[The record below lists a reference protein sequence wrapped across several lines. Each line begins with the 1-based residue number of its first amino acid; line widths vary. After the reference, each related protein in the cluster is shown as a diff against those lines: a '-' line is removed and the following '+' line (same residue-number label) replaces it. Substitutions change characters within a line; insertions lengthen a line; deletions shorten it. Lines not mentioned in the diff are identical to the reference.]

1 MDIQKQKYLRF
12 SLILCTLLGLT
23 ACQKE
28 AIETANQNANPQNG
42 QQNNQQ
48 AIELIAED
56 VVQIQTGS
64 LADKSPF
71 TGTIQAVSQTSVQSQ
86 VSATAMQITAEIGQS
101 ISKGQVLVRLNNQDN
116 NARLAQANANLA
128 ATQAQAELN
137 RSLVERKRRLWQ
149 QGFISKLEYE
159 QSQVEYLAQAEQIK
173 VEQANVNIAKK
184 AAQDTVIR
192 SPINGVITNRQVEQ
206 GQTISVGQT
215 LFEIVDPSSLELKA
229 SLAVSEAY
237 KLFVGQNIE
246 FRLQGDTTL
255 YPAKVT
261 RVSPVADQASRN
273 ITFFARPTAQAPLH
287 IGAFVEGS
295 IIRNNN
301 QQASG
306 QIIPL
311 NAIRHIDT
319 APFVW
324 VIRDNKLLKVKV
336 DVMQKQSTDQLAIV
350 SGLQNNDLVSLI
362 EFQHDDQNK
371 SVIIQN
377 DETQTNVAQAN

>member
-1 MDIQKQKYLRF
+1 MDIQKQKHLRF
-12 SLILCTLLGLT
+12 SLILCTVLGLT

-71 TGTIQAVSQTSVQSQ
+71 TGTIQAVSQTSVQSL
-86 VSATAMQITAEIGQS
+86 VSATAMQVTAEIGQS

-159 QSQVEYLAQAEQIK
+159 QSQVEYRAQAEQIK
-173 VEQANVNIAKK
+173 AEQANVNIAEK

-215 LFEIVDPSSLELKA
+215 LFEIVDPSNLELKA

-287 IGAFVEGS
+287 IGTFVEGS

-301 QQASG
+301 QQA
-306 QIIPL
+306 L
-311 NAIRHIDT
+311 
-319 APFVW
+319 
-324 VIRDNKLLKVKV
+324 VK
-336 DVMQKQSTDQLAIV
+336 SFL
-350 SGLQNNDLVSLI
+350 
-362 EFQHDDQNK
+362 
-371 SVIIQN
+371 
-377 DETQTNVAQAN
+377 

>member
-1 MDIQKQKYLRF
+1 MDIQKQKHLRF
-12 SLILCTLLGLT
+12 SLILCTVLGLT

-28 AIETANQNANPQNG
+28 ATETANQNTNPQNG
-42 QQNNQQ
+42 QQ

-56 VVQIQTGS
+56 IVQIKTGS

-86 VSATAMQITAEIGQS
+86 VSATAMQVTAEIGQP

-128 ATQAQAELN
+128 ATKAQAELN

-159 QSQVEYLAQAEQIK
+159 QSQVEYRAQAEQIK
-173 VEQANVNIAKK
+173 AEQANVNIAEK

-295 IIRNNN
+295 IIRSSN

-336 DVMQKQSTDQLAIV
+336 DVMQKQSADQLAIV

-362 EFQHDDQNK
+362 DFKHDDQNK

>member
-1 MDIQKQKYLRF
+1 MDIQKQQNLKF
-12 SLILCTLLGLT
+12 SLIILLLIGLN

-28 AIETANQNANPQNG
+28 TAESTPTATNEP
-42 QQNNQQ
+42 
-48 AIELIAED
+48 IELIAED
-56 VVQIQTGS
+56 VVQVKSGS

-86 VSATAMQITAEIGQS
+86 VSSTALQVSADIGQS
-101 ISKGQVLVRLNNQDN
+101 VSKGQVLVRLNNQDN
-116 NARLAQANANLA
+116 NARLAQARATLA
-128 ATQAQAELN
+128 AAKAKAQLSK
-137 RSLVERKRRLWQ
+137 SLVDRKRRLWQ

-159 QSQVEYLAQAEQIK
+159 QSQVEYHAQAEQIK
-173 VEQANVNIAKK
+173 AEQANVNIAEK

-206 GQTISVGQT
+206 GQTITTGQT
-215 LFEIVDPSSLELKA
+215 LFEIVNPSKLEIKA

-273 ITFFARPTAQAPLH
+273 ITFFARPTTQAPLH

-295 IIRNNN
+295 IIRSSN

-336 DVMQKQSTDQLAIV
+336 DVMQKQSADQLAIV

-362 EFQHDDQNK
+362 DFKHDDQNK
-371 SVIIQN
+371 AVIIQN
-377 DETQTNVAQAN
+377 DEIQNNIAQGEVAQAN

>member
-1 MDIQKQKYLRF
+1 MDIQKQKYLPF

-28 AIETANQNANPQNG
+28 AIETANHNANPQNG
-42 QQNNQQ
+42 QHNNQQ

-56 VVQIQTGS
+56 IVQIKTGS

-71 TGTIQAVSQTSVQSQ
+71 TGTIQAVSQTSVQSL
-86 VSATAMQITAEIGQS
+86 VSATAMQVTAEIGQS

-159 QSQVEYLAQAEQIK
+159 QSQVDYLAQAEQIK
-173 VEQANVNIAKK
+173 AEQANVNIAEK

-192 SPINGVITNRQVEQ
+192 SPINGVITNRQVEL
-206 GQTISVGQT
+206 GQSISVGQT
-215 LFEIVDPSSLELKA
+215 LFEIVDPSKLELKA

-273 ITFFARPTAQAPLH
+273 ITFFARPTTQAPLH

-295 IIRNNN
+295 IIRSSN

-336 DVMQKQSTDQLAIV
+336 DVMQKQSADQLAIV

-362 EFQHDDQNK
+362 DFKHDDQNK

-377 DETQTNVAQAN
+377 DETQTNVAQAT

>member
-1 MDIQKQKYLRF
+1 MDIQKQKHLPF
-12 SLILCTLLGLT
+12 SLILCTVLGLT

-28 AIETANQNANPQNG
+28 AIETANQNTNQKNG
-42 QQNNQQ
+42 QQ

-56 VVQIQTGS
+56 IVQIKTGS

-86 VSATAMQITAEIGQS
+86 VSATAMQVTAEIGQS

-159 QSQVEYLAQAEQIK
+159 QSQVEYRAQAEQIK
-173 VEQANVNIAKK
+173 AEQANVNIAEK

-215 LFEIVDPSSLELKA
+215 LFEIVDPSNLELKA

-287 IGAFVEGS
+287 IGTFVEGS

-336 DVMQKQSTDQLAIV
+336 DVMQKQSADQLAIV
-350 SGLQNNDLVSLI
+350 RGLQNNDLVSLI
-362 EFQHDDQNK
+362 DFKHDDINQTVSIKSQTAQTTANK
-371 SVIIQN
+371 
-377 DETQTNVAQAN
+377 

>member
-86 VSATAMQITAEIGQS
+86 VSATTMQVTAEIGQS

-173 VEQANVNIAKK
+173 AEQANVNIAKK

-192 SPINGVITNRQVEQ
+192 SPINGVITNRQVEL
-206 GQTISVGQT
+206 GQTITVGQT
-215 LFEIVDPSSLELKA
+215 LFEIVDPSNLELKA

-273 ITFFARPTAQAPLH
+273 ITFYARPTTQAPLH

-295 IIRNNN
+295 IIRSSN

-324 VIRDNKLLKVKV
+324 VIRDNKILKVKV
-336 DVMQKQSTDQLAIV
+336 DVMQKQSADQLAIV

-362 EFQHDDQNK
+362 DFKHDDQNK

-377 DETQTNVAQAN
+377 DETQNNVAQAN

>member
-1 MDIQKQKYLRF
+1 MDIQIQKYLRF

-86 VSATAMQITAEIGQS
+86 VSATAMQVTAEIGQS
-101 ISKGQVLVRLNNQDN
+101 ISKGQILVRLNNQDN

-192 SPINGVITNRQVEQ
+192 SPINGVITNRQVEL

-215 LFEIVDPSSLELKA
+215 LFEIVDPSNLELKA

-273 ITFFARPTAQAPLH
+273 ITFYARPTTQAPLH

-295 IIRNNN
+295 IIRSSN
-301 QQASG
+301 QQAPG

-336 DVMQKQSTDQLAIV
+336 DVMQKQSADHLAIV

-362 EFQHDDQNK
+362 DFKHDDQNK
-371 SVIIQN
+371 AVIIQN
-377 DETQTNVAQAN
+377 DETQNNVAQAN